1 MCAWKY
7 EIDRGVGVHRRASR
21 VFPMC
26 VMFRVS
32 YARSRIVNSCT
43 QIYWP
48 IENIDSEHVICV
60 TNVTYTRFLSMLW
73 GRNLSETKR
82 KKIINCIWWGFYL
95 CLATRFQYDSE
106 QFRLATIKR
115 VWSVRNGDSWLSL
128 SLSSSHSLILSLSL
142 LFGHEKFL
150 ILAIDSGL
158 LFPSYIPS
166 RY

>member
-1 MCAWKY
+1 MSCTMNKAQFVRGNTKSIEVWGCIGGHREFFQCAWCFAW
-7 EIDRGVGVHRRASR
+7 ITL
-21 VFPMC
+21 
-26 VMFRVS
+26 
-32 YARSRIVNSCT
+32 RSRIVNSCT

-128 SLSSSHSLILSLSL
+128 SLFFSFSHSISLSVIRPWEMPY
-142 LFGHEKFL
+142 FGH
-150 ILAIDSGL
+150 
-158 LFPSYIPS
+158 
-166 RY
+166 R